1 MTFPEDKLIHTGFV
15 SLIGRPN
22 TGKSTLLNAILKQKL
37 SIVTRKPQ
45 TTRHQIIGIKSA
57 PGSQIIFIDTP
68 GLQQRPKQ
76 ALNRFMNRQ
85 VNHAVAD
92 IDLVLFMVEAMKW
105 TESDE
110 HALRLLEQHSA
121 ENVFLIINKT
131 DKVANKDALLPFIE
145 KIASQFSFREIVPL
159 SAIKGE
165 GVDQLEKMIVT
176 CLPEGPA
183 QYPDDML
190 TDRNERFFAAEFL
203 REKLMSRLSDELP
216 YRLTIT
222 IEEFKTEREICHIHA
237 VIWVEKPGQKQIV
250 IGKEGKVLKA
260 AGREARLDLEKL
272 LGQKVN
278 LKTWVKVK
286 DKWTESEQ
294 ALKSLGYDE

>member
-1 MTFPEDKLIHTGFV
+1 MIDADSKLIRVGFV
-15 SLIGRPN
+15 SLFGRPN

-45 TTRHQIIGIKSA
+45 TTRHQITGIKSN

-68 GLQQRPKQ
+68 GLQQKPKQ

-85 VNHAVAD
+85 VTQAFAD
-92 IDLVLFMVEAMKW
+92 IDLVLFMVEALKW
-105 TESDE
+105 TDADE
-110 HALRLLEQHSA
+110 HALKLLQQYA
-121 ENVFLIINKT
+121 VANVFLVINKT
-131 DKVANKDALLPFIE
+131 DKVSNKDELLPFI
-145 KIASQFSFREIVPL
+145 KNISGQYAFREIVPL
-159 SAIKGE
+159 SARKGD
-165 GVDQLEKMIVT
+165 GVAELEAMIINY
-176 CLPEGPA
+176 LPEGQA
-183 QYPDDML
+183 LYPEDMM

-203 REKLMSRLSDELP
+203 REKLMSRLGEELP
-216 YRLTIT
+216 YRLAIT
-222 IEEFKTEREICHIHA
+222 IDAFKTEKDICHIHA

-260 AGREARLDLEKL
+260 AGKEARLDLEKL

-286 DKWTESEQ
+286 NKWTESDQ
-294 ALKSLGYDE
+294 ALKSLGYDV

>member
-1 MTFPEDKLIHTGFV
+1 MIDADSKQLRVGFV
-15 SLIGRPN
+15 SLFGRPN
-22 TGKSTLLNAILKQKL
+22 TGKSTLLNALLKQKL

-45 TTRHQIIGIKSA
+45 TTRHQITGIKSN

-85 VNHAVAD
+85 VNQAFAD
-92 IDLVLFMVEAMKW
+92 IDLVLFMVEALKW
-105 TESDE
+105 TDADE
-110 HALRLLEQHSA
+110 HALKLLQQYTIA
-121 ENVFLIINKT
+121 NVFLVINKI
-131 DKVANKDALLPFIE
+131 DKIPSKGELLPFI
-145 KIASQFSFREIVPL
+145 KNISDQYAFREIVPL
-159 SAIKGE
+159 SARKGE
-165 GVDQLEKMIVT
+165 GVDELETMIINY
-176 CLPEGPA
+176 LPEGQA
-183 QYPDDML
+183 LYPEDMM

-203 REKLMSRLSDELP
+203 REKLMSRLGEELP
-216 YRLTIT
+216 YRLAIT
-222 IEEFKTEREICHIHA
+222 IDEFKTDNDICHIHA

-286 DKWTESEQ
+286 NKWTESDQ
-294 ALKSLGYDE
+294 ALKSLGYNE